1 MPFNADENQSN
12 NKTQQDP
19 NQPNINL
26 KGSGGDTSAANTGR
40 IANYSTGA
48 SPAQASGSGRFTNLS
63 KYMDANQGAGQRT
76 GEQIQSSFD
85 KNVNDKNS
93 NINTQNSQIADAMN
107 KGKETLNQGNQFNSQ
122 LKDIGTGL
130 NSFGSME
137 NRSDFDKAGQQALA
151 FQQNP
156 NFSQFQNIQS
166 GNAIDDKG
174 LQQQQG
180 NAANTGQQLSQFTNK
195 NLNNIQTEQGRFS
208 MLQDMMRNKPN
219 FTSGGTR
226 LDQALFQGDKSN
238 PVEALRNNFVN
249 ANRQADLTNQNLNT
263 QGTNVTGL
271 VNDEN
276 TLIGNLN
283 NQAKSNQ
290 DMFNSKLGSQ
300 GNIDFINKARKDNY
314 DEYLNQLKSGNISQ
328 TVANDLGL
336 SNLNTYQP
344 GVNTGG
350 VISNSPVMSANDIK
364 GYQPNTQQA
373 FTPKDLRM
381 YNTNLADNAAS
392 YLKQGRSAQNMQ
404 DITTQGDYDAY
415 KALSGISGLDTG
427 KLNGIS
433 NLDRSVSANVD
444 ANGNSLLANKIND
457 QDTGFKNN
465 FAGKDY
471 STYAHARTAANDHG
485 NFLEN
490 MVNSGL
496 NSVANMP
503 GNLVSAATGLINGSS
518 EQALN
523 GLGRQI
529 TDTSNVMTGGAG
541 GAAIDDLRLNQLSQD
556 PNLSRLITND
566 RGSQLG
572 TYTNNN
578 YDTYGGAGTSTSY
591 ANIDDYLKNGDN
603 SLTTNTVQ
611 GGRNLGTDKNNSNQ
625 AQVNATNM
633 SRDALRQGL
642 DSIINTTGVKNQAHL
657 INDDANNEALN
668 RAKRFKGLVG

>member
-1 MPFNADENQSN
+1 
-12 NKTQQDP
+12 
-19 NQPNINL
+19 
-26 KGSGGDTSAANTGR
+26 
-40 IANYSTGA
+40 
-48 SPAQASGSGRFTNLS
+48 
-63 KYMDANQGAGQRT
+63 
-76 GEQIQSSFD
+76 
-85 KNVNDKNS
+85 
-93 NINTQNSQIADAMN
+93 
-107 KGKETLNQGNQFNSQ
+107 
-122 LKDIGTGL
+122 
-130 NSFGSME
+130 ME
-137 NRSDFDKAGQQALA
+137 DRSDFDKASQQTLA

-166 GNAIDDKG
+166 GNAIDDKA

-180 NAANTGQQLSQFTNK
+180 NVSDVGQQLSQFTNK

-219 FTSGGTR
+219 FTSGGNR

-238 PVEALRNNFVN
+238 PVDALRNNFVN

-271 VNDEN
+271 VNDESS
-276 TLIGNLN
+276 LIGNLN
-283 NQAKSNQ
+283 NQAKTNQ
-290 DMFNSKLGSQ
+290 DTFNSKLGSQ
-300 GNIDFINKARKDNY
+300 SNIDYINKLRDNKY
-314 DEYLNQLKSGNISQ
+314 NEYLNQLKTGNISE

-344 GVNTGG
+344 GQSSQVNALSNNST
-350 VISNSPVMSANDIK
+350 INSPSLSLSDISK
-364 GYQPNTQQA
+364 FRTDHPAIGSNLSDTDLLKELNS
-373 FTPKDLRM
+373 TPTNRVVAQDSKPFVPRDMRT
-381 YNTNLADNAAS
+381 YNTNLAENADK
-392 YLKQGRSAQNMQ
+392 YIKQGRTAQNMQ

-415 KALSGISGLDTG
+415 KALASISGNDTG
-427 KLNGIS
+427 KLSGAS
-433 NLDRSVSANVD
+433 NLDKSVSALTD

-490 MVNSGL
+490 MVNSDL
-496 NSVANMP
+496 NSVANIP
-503 GNLVSAATGLINGSS
+503 GNLVSEATGLLNGSS
-518 EQALN
+518 EQLLN
-523 GLGRQI
+523 GFGRQI
-529 TDTSNVMTGGAG
+529 TDTSNIMTGGAG

-556 PNLSRLITND
+556 PNLSRLISND
-566 RGSQLG
+566 KGSQLG

-578 YDTYGGAGTSTSY
+578 YDTYGGAGTSASY

-603 SLTTNTVQ
+603 SFTTNTVQ
-611 GGRNLGTDKNNSNQ
+611 GGRNLNTDKNNSNQ

-633 SRDALRQGL
+633 SRGALRQGL

-657 INDDANNEALN
+657 VKDDVNNEALN
-668 RAKRFKGLVG
+668 RAKRFKGLV